1 MERKRIYVRG
11 ILALTAMIFLSWGKE
26 KEDLF
31 AFPGYPTTREPV
43 YYGHRVIDR
52 KAVVLKKDAGAV
64 PVANLTGHP
73 CLVIPDGLNRDE
85 KPTII
90 SIIGHLLMKPP
101 SWRWPKHTGITLIS
115 SPGIRNF
122 ILNRMLY

>member
-11 ILALTAMIFLSWGKE
+11 ILALTVMIFLSWGME

-43 YYGHRVIDR
+43 YYGHWVIDR
-52 KAVVLKKDAGAV
+52 KAVVLKIDAGAV
-64 PVANLTGHP
+64 PVANLTGYP
-73 CLVIPDGLNRDE
+73 CLVMPDGSHRDE

-90 SIIGHLLMKPP
+90 LIIGHLFDEA
-101 SWRWPKHTGITLIS
+101 TLLAVVKAYRDNTDFQARH
-115 SPGIRNF
+115 P
-122 ILNRMLY
+122 